1 LNQKVREYIMN
12 TESAE
17 KKKNFGQTMTNIL
30 NYGALNLAISI
41 GYRAGLFDVMDTFD
55 TPQTVNAIAEKSG
68 LNLRYITE
76 WLGVMATGEVV
87 ELSQNDDGQC
97 RFHLP
102 KAHADLLTRRAGNAN
117 LGVYTQEIPLLTS
130 CALEP
135 VIRGFQTGEGVNYDH
150 YPRFQAFMTELANAK
165 HRRVLVEK
173 FLPSVDDGE
182 IIRQMQSGIRV
193 CDLGCG
199 EGIATVLMATAFP
212 QSEFIG
218 LDIDQEALQKAR
230 SEAKKQSTRN
240 LKFIQ
245 IDAATLENDRSLMES
260 FDYITAFDAIHDQT
274 RPLQALKG
282 VYSLLKTDGIF
293 SMVDIAAE
301 TAIADNLDHPM
312 GPFLYTISLMH
323 CMPVGLVDG
332 GSGLGMMWG
341 REKAVELL
349 GKAGFQQIEVVPIP
363 DDPFNFHFLC
373 RK

>member
-1 LNQKVREYIMN
+1 MN
-12 TESAE
+12 AKSTT
-17 KKKNFGQTMTNIL
+17 KKKDFGQTMTDIL
-30 NYGALNLAISI
+30 NYGALNLAMSI

-55 TPQTVNAIAEKSG
+55 TPQTVAAIAEASG
-68 LNLRYITE
+68 LNSRYITE
-76 WLGVMATGEVV
+76 WLGVMATGEIV
-87 ELSQNDDGQC
+87 EISQNDKEQTC
-97 RFHLP
+97 FYLP

-135 VIRGFQTGEGVNYDH
+135 VIRGFQTGEGVNYDR
-150 YPRFQAFMTELANAK
+150 YSRFQAFMTELANAK
-165 HRRVLVEK
+165 HRQVLVEK

-199 EGIATVLMATAFP
+199 EGIATVLMAAAFP

-218 LDIDQEALQKAR
+218 IDIDQEALQKAR
-230 SEAKKQSTRN
+230 SEAKKQRSRN
-240 LKFIQ
+240 LKFVQ
-245 IDAATLENDRSLMES
+245 MDAATLENDRRLIAS

-282 VYSLLKTDGIF
+282 VYALLKPDGIF

-301 TAIADNLDHPM
+301 SKIAGNLDHPM
-312 GPFLYTISLMH
+312 GPFLYTVSLMH

-341 REKAVELL
+341 HEKAVEMLA
-349 GKAGFQQIEVVPIP
+349 KAGFQQVEVVPIP